1 LSFASP
7 VFLLALL
14 LLPLGVLAQAAA
26 RRRRRR
32 FAIRFPATGTVAAIL
47 ARTPHWR
54 RRIPALLLALAVTAL
69 ALALARP
76 QRTVAVPVEQAT
88 VVLITDTSRSMQARD
103 VQPTRLDAARSAAKA
118 FLAQVPKQ
126 MRVGLVA
133 FSSTPHTVERPTR
146 DRQTIV
152 SVLDSLTADG
162 ATATG
167 DALDVAIDIP
177 HRARNGR
184 ARRPPGRRSSCC
196 RTARRRRAVTRS
208 RSRAAPPA
216 EDPRVDR
223 GPGHA
228 GRYGPRRPVRAAAGG
243 AARTRDAQA
252 HRRDHRRRGLH
263 RRRGERA
270 EPDLRARGD
279 ADRDP
284 SREARDH
291 RGLRRCGAGAAGRRR
306 RLRAALART
315 AQGCRRRGTDAKPLV
330 RWPS

>member
-1 LSFASP
+1 MSFASP

-14 LLPLGVLAQAAA
+14 LLPLGALAQAAA

-47 ARTPHWR
+47 SRTPHWR

-103 VQPTRLDAARSAAKA
+103 VQPDRLSAARTAAKA

-146 DRQTIV
+146 DRETIA

-167 DALDVAIDIP
+167 DALDVALDSLTEK
-177 HRARNGR
+177 RNGR
-184 ARRPPGRRSSCC
+184 ARRPPAAIVLLSDGKTTEGRDPIQI
-196 RTARRRRAVTRS
+196 ARRAARLKIPVSTVALGTPDGTVPGGPFGQPLSVPPDPETLKRIADITRGEAFTVDEAS
-208 RSRAAPPA
+208 ELNRIY
-216 EDPRVDR
+216 ERVGTKVGTR
-223 GPGHA
+223 PEKREITA
-228 GRYGPRRPVRAAAGG
+228 GFAGAGLVLLAGG
-243 AARTRDAQA
+243 MAFALRW
-252 HRRDHRRRGLH
+252 
-263 RRRGERA
+263 
-270 EPDLRARGD
+270 RAR
-279 ADRDP
+279 
-284 SREARDH
+284 
-291 RGLRRCGAGAAGRRR
+291 L
-306 RLRAALART
+306 
-315 AQGCRRRGTDAKPLV
+315 
-330 RWPS
+330 